1 MKTKSLIL
9 TLCLMLITAIS
20 YSQETK
26 STEVNGVT
34 VYNLD
39 IKIPKTK
46 EQQIGKSKLTENK
59 AVYKKEE
66 YSVYMTEKGK
76 LFIVYPNKDN
86 TRYNKKYIK

>member
-26 STEVNGVT
+26 STQVNGVT

-39 IKIPKTK
+39 IKVPKTK
-46 EQQIGKSKLTENK
+46 EQQIGKSKLTPSHIHYK
-59 AVYKKEE
+59 LCSVSVFAFAVNFAAAGLCEF
-66 YSVYMTEKGK
+66 
-76 LFIVYPNKDN
+76 LHD
-86 TRYNKKYIK
+86 